1 MSTLPPGK
9 ERVITMAYCTV
20 ADVKEYLDI
29 QGEADDP
36 LIESLVGR
44 AQQAIDS
51 HTRRTF
57 EDPGADAT
65 RYFTVG
71 VDTDG
76 LSLYFDEDIYTLT
89 TVKTDA
95 DGTPRTIT
103 SSEYVTIPRNTTPYY
118 GIKILSSSNEYWD
131 YTDDPEGGI
140 EITGRWAYSS
150 SAPNDVAQACARWA
164 AYMYRQRDSQVF
176 DVTAIPDAGVIQ
188 IPKGIPADVKI
199 LLEAYVRPRL

>member
-1 MSTLPPGK
+1 MT
-9 ERVITMAYCTV
+9 YCTT

-29 QGEADDP
+29 EGAGDDA
-36 LIESLVGR
+36 LISDLVDR
-44 AQQAIDS
+44 AQKAIDS

-76 LSLYFDEDIYTLT
+76 LVLLFDEDIYTIT

-95 DGTPRTIT
+95 DGTPRTIL
-103 SSEYVTIPRNTTPYY
+103 SSEYVTKPRNNTPYY

-131 YTDDPEGGI
+131 YTDDPEAGI
-140 EITGRWAYSS
+140 EIAGRWAYSE
-150 SAPNDVAQACARWA
+150 SAPDDIVQACARWA
-164 AYMYRQRDSQVF
+164 AYLYRQRDSQVF
-176 DVTAIPDAGVIQ
+176 DVTAIPDAGIIQ

-199 LLEAYVRPRL
+199 LLNPYVRPRL

>member
-1 MSTLPPGK
+1 MT
-9 ERVITMAYCTV
+9 YCTV
-20 ADVKEYLDI
+20 ANVKEYLDV
-29 QGEADDP
+29 QAADDDD
-36 LIESLVGR
+36 LIGDLINR
-44 AQQAIDS
+44 AQKAIDS

-57 EDPGADAT
+57 EDPGADDT
-65 RYFTVG
+65 REYTVG

-76 LSLYFDEDIYTLT
+76 LYLYFDEDIYSLT

-95 DGTPRTIT
+95 DGSSPRTIT

-131 YTDDPEGGI
+131 YTDDPENGI

-150 SAPNDVAQACARWA
+150 SAPNDIAQACARWA

-188 IPKGIPADVKI
+188 IPKGIPADVKM
-199 LLEAYVRPRL
+199 LLEPYVKPRL

>member
-1 MSTLPPGK
+1 
-9 ERVITMAYCTV
+9 MAYCTV

-29 QGEADDP
+29 EGAGDDP
-36 LIESLVGR
+36 LLDNLIER
-44 AQQAIDS
+44 AQAAIDS

-71 VDTDG
+71 IDTNG
-76 LSLYFDEDIYTLT
+76 LELLFDEDIYSIT

-95 DGTPRTIT
+95 DGGADTIPVT
-103 SSEYVTIPRNTTPYY
+103 DYVTRPRNETPYY
-118 GIKILSSSNEYWD
+118 GIKILGSSNYYWD

-140 EITGRWAYSS
+140 EITGRWAYSE
-150 SAPNDVAQACARWA
+150 SAPNDIVQACSRWA
-164 AYMYRQRDSQVF
+164 SYLYKQRDAQVW
-176 DVTAIPDAGVIQ
+176 DTTAIPSAGIIQ

-199 LLEAYVRPRL
+199 LLGPYVRPRL

>member
-1 MSTLPPGK
+1 M
-9 ERVITMAYCTV
+9 YCTV
-20 ADVKEYLDI
+20 ADVKDYLDI
-29 QGEADDP
+29 EGADDDALLND
-36 LIESLVGR
+36 LIER
-44 AQQAIDS
+44 ALKAIDS

-71 VDTDG
+71 EDSQG
-76 LSLYFDEDIYTLT
+76 LDLLFDDDIYSIT

-103 SSEYVTIPRNTTPYY
+103 SSEYVTMPRNKTPYY
-118 GIKILSSSNEYWD
+118 GIKILGSSNEYWD

-150 SAPNDVAQACARWA
+150 EAPNDIVQACARWA
-164 AYMYRQRDSQVF
+164 AYMYRQRDAQVF
-176 DVTAIPDAGVIQ
+176 DTTAIPSAGVIQ
-188 IPKGIPADVKI
+188 IPQGIPKDVVM
-199 LLEAYVRPRL
+199 LLAPYVRPRL

>member
-1 MSTLPPGK
+1 
-9 ERVITMAYCTV
+9 MAYCTV
-20 ADVKEYLDI
+20 EDVKEYLDI
-29 QGEADDP
+29 EASGDDP
-36 LIESLVGR
+36 LIANLIER
-44 AQQAIDS
+44 AQKAIDN

-65 RYFTVG
+65 RYYTVG
-71 VDTDG
+71 VDTEG
-76 LSLYFDEDIYTLT
+76 LHLFLDEDIYSIT

-95 DGTPRTIT
+95 DNASPTTIA
-103 SSEYVTIPRNTTPYY
+103 SSDYVTLPRNTTPYY
-118 GIKILSSSNEYWD
+118 AIKILSSSNEYWD
-131 YTDDPEGGI
+131 YTDDPENGI

-150 SAPNDVAQACARWA
+150 AAPDDIAQACARWA

-199 LLEAYVRPRL
+199 LLEPYVKPRL